1 MKHLFAAF
9 LMLMPAAFC
18 PARAF
23 ALERKEQLPAEML
36 LKICGASMTRPDRT

>member
-23 ALERKEQLPAEML
+23 ALERKEPLPAEML
-36 LKICGASMTRPDRT
+36 LKICGASMTRPERT